1 MHIEQARQLIRDT
14 EVLLYQGSHLDLFFR
29 HISNEIRVADVDG
42 PFHEACVKLDAL
54 GALDRDLDE
63 FLNDFIRDQI
73 KRFYE
78 QLYTTRKWHLLHGHV
93 YRYSDVLAFVKE
105 SQALLD
111 LLKAKVERIH
121 EAACEITNEL
131 KDYLHDQDKSS
142 RITGVLIEDG
152 RTSLLQVSSWNNT
165 PDKI

>member
-54 GALDRDLDE
+54 GALDPGLNQ
-63 FLNDFIRDQI
+63 FLSEFIREQI

-78 QLYTTRKWHLLHGHV
+78 RLYTTRKGHLLHGHV
-93 YRYSDVLAFVKE
+93 YRYSDVLTFVKE
-105 SQALLD
+105 SQVLID
-111 LLKAKVERIH
+111 LLKAKIERIH
-121 EAACEITNEL
+121 EAACEMTNEL
-131 KDYLHDQDKSS
+131 KDYLHDQHKSS
-142 RITGVLIEDG
+142 RITGVWI
-152 RTSLLQVSSWNNT
+152 TSGFTFSLTVSS
-165 PDKI
+165 